1 MGAATCKLN
10 MSSVPYHKPESYF
23 INRGLRALAMLIHA
37 MCDKSKAKT
46 EMVWP
51 NCLSVS
57 EVAILRSDW
66 SMGKVKRSDWRRT

>member
-23 INRGLRALAMLIHA
+23 INRGLRASAMLIHA
-37 MCDKSKAKT
+37 MCDKSKAKI

-51 NCLSVS
+51 NCLSV
-57 EVAILRSDW
+57 
-66 SMGKVKRSDWRRT
+66 